1 MFLNFISSRWTLIAH
16 PCERVPIIRTRL
28 VATRL
33 RNIWKKFKN
42 WLYYSPEK
50 RYLRGK

>member
-1 MFLNFISSRWTLIAH
+1 
-16 PCERVPIIRTRL
+16 
-28 VATRL
+28 VATRI